1 MELRHLRYFLAVA
14 EHQGFRKA
22 AQSLRVSN
30 PSLCE
35 QIIDLETEIGT
46 RLFERTNH
54 RVSLTAAGHTFV
66 AGARKTLRCA
76 LQAVETAQ
84 KASREYRGELRI
96 ANVGLICPSILA
108 QLISGFRKRYPK
120 VEVSILQQNNFK
132 WVEGAQRRAELGIGY
147 LPAESA
153 SRPVGALR
161 SSVIA
166 TAPVGIAVAATVKHD
181 HQGPATIVDFA
192 REPFLILDPK
202 YAPGYLEWTRSIF
215 LQTGFKPAKTILVD
229 SAEALFTLI
238 GAGVGVGLLSPLH
251 FGAQSVG
258 VSFRKL
264 AESVADFPLSLVWNP
279 ERGGPLVNDF
289 LTMARQI
296 LPKQEG
302 ILRLATH
309 SRAVASQVLA
319 ERA

>member
-14 EHQGFRKA
+14 DHQGFRKA
-22 AQSLRVSN
+22 AQSLRVSH

-54 RVSLTAAGHTFV
+54 HVSLTAAGHTFV
-66 AGARKTLRCA
+66 AGARKTLKCA
-76 LQAVETAQ
+76 LQTVEMAQ

-96 ANVGLICPSILA
+96 ANVGLLCPSILA
-108 QLISGFRKRYPK
+108 QLISGFRERYPK
-120 VEVSILQQNNFK
+120 IEVSILQQNNFK
-132 WVEGAQRRAELGIGY
+132 WVEGAQKRAELGIGY

-161 SSVIA
+161 SSVIV
-166 TAPVGIAVAATVKHD
+166 TAPVGIAVAATVERD
-181 HQGPATIVDFA
+181 HRGPAKLADFA
-192 REPFLILDPK
+192 REPFLVLDPK

-215 LQTGFKPAKTILVD
+215 LQTGFKPVKTILVD

-279 ERGGPLVNDF
+279 QRGGPLVGDF
-289 LTMARQI
+289 LTMARQV
-296 LPKQEG
+296 LPNNQEG
-302 ILRLATH
+302 ILRLPTH
-309 SRAVASQVLA
+309 RSVASQVLA
-319 ERA
+319 